1 LPRLANSAL
10 RWSIT
15 GASIA
20 RKMRSGTFVGPGIWR
35 KWRPVWIM
43 ATPCDLEV
51 EFYIPAATER
61 NRDTAFQLTRWYF
74 VLYEMREIAMEEA
87 LFLAEYSRTRRTSA
101 QQNVFD
107 VIGRGENRNG
117 MQSRGGKK

>member
-1 LPRLANSAL
+1 
-10 RWSIT
+10 
-15 GASIA
+15 
-20 RKMRSGTFVGPGIWR
+20 
-35 KWRPVWIM
+35 M

-51 EFYIPAATER
+51 EFYIPAAAER

-87 LFLAEYSRTRRTSA
+87 LFLPEYSRTRRTSA

-117 MQSRGGKK
+117 MQGRGGEK